1 MNRHHRAKLTK
12 EEVELIRQLN
22 EEHGIGYKRLAKK
35 FDVGVSTIRDAC
47 TYRTW

>member
-1 MNRHHRAKLTK
+1 MKHHRAKLTK

-22 EEHGIGYKRLAKK
+22 EQGIGYKKLAKK
-35 FDVGVSTIRDAC
+35 FDRGVSTIRDVC